1 MSNSDTI
8 YRRHSPVPLDKCG
21 AALATDIISDR
32 WTILIMREA
41 FYGVM
46 RYDDFRADIG
56 IPRSVLTDRLKRL
69 VDAEMLKRIPY
80 REGNSRTRYGY
91 APTETGLTFGLPLL
105 ALMAWGDTHLAEHGS
120 AIKIVDRS
128 TGTKL
133 KVAIVPEDTPEI
145 GITDVRIVPKQS
157 EMTR

>member
-1 MSNSDTI
+1 MSNSDRQ
-8 YRRHSPVPLDKCG
+8 YRRQSPVPIDKCG
-21 AALATDIISDR
+21 AALATDIMSDR

-69 VDAEMLKRIPY
+69 VDAKMLKRVPY

-91 APTETGLTFGLPLL
+91 ALTDIGVNFGLPLL
-105 ALMAWGDTHLAEHGS
+105 ALMAWGDTHLAEQGS
-120 AIKIVDRS
+120 AISIVDRS
-128 TGTKL
+128 TGKKL
-133 KVAIVPEDTPEI
+133 KVALVPEDTPE
-145 GITDVRIVPKQS
+145 VRISGVKIVPN
-157 EMTR
+157 

>member
-1 MSNSDTI
+1 M
-8 YRRHSPVPLDKCG
+8 
-21 AALATDIISDR
+21 SDR

-69 VDAEMLKRIPY
+69 VDAKMLERIPY

-91 APTETGLTFGLPLL
+91 ALTDIGQSFGLPLL
-105 ALMAWGDTHLAEHGS
+105 ALMAWGDAHFAEHGS
-120 AIKIVDRS
+120 AISIVDRS
-128 TGTKL
+128 TGQKL
-133 KVAIVPEDTPEI
+133 KVAIVPEDAPEL
-145 GITDVRIVPKQS
+145 GIREVRIVPNLPEKES
-157 EMTR
+157 

>member
-1 MSNSDTI
+1 MSNSDNT
-8 YRRHSPVPLDKCG
+8 YRRQSPVPIDRCG

-69 VDAEMLKRIPY
+69 VDAKMLDRVPY

-91 APTETGLTFGLPLL
+91 ALTDAGLSFGLTLL
-105 ALMAWGDTHLAEHGS
+105 ALMAWGDAQLAEHGS
-120 AIKIVDRS
+120 AISVVDRS
-128 TGTKL
+128 TGQKL
-133 KVAIVPEDTPEI
+133 KVALVSEDAPEVSIRDAKIVPNL
-145 GITDVRIVPKQS
+145 
-157 EMTR
+157 

>member
-1 MSNSDTI
+1 MSNSDNA
-8 YRRHSPVPLDKCG
+8 YRRQSPVPIDRCG

-32 WTILIMREA
+32 WTILIIREA

-69 VDAEMLKRIPY
+69 VDAKMLDRVPY

-91 APTETGLTFGLPLL
+91 ALTEAGLSFGLTLL
-105 ALMAWGDTHLAEHGS
+105 ALMACGDAQFAEHGS
-120 AIKIVDRS
+120 AISVVDRS
-128 TGTKL
+128 TGQTL
-133 KVAIVPEDTPEI
+133 KVALVPEDTPEVS
-145 GITDVRIVPKQS
+145 ITDAKIVPKL
-157 EMTR
+157 